1 MKTIAII
8 PARIGSQRLPR
19 KPLRLLG
26 ELPIVVH
33 VYNRASRY
41 ADLAIVATDSQE
53 IVDAVEAHGGK
64 AIMTSPDH
72 QSGTDRCLEAY
83 RKSGFV
89 ADVIINVQG
98 DEPFVSKEHLDLLRS
113 AFEDARTDIAT
124 LCIDLAKE
132 GDVSELAKNPNVV
145 KVVRDLS
152 DNALYFSRLPIPY
165 SRKDEGGIPADLS
178 GVYYKH
184 LGMYAYRPEALEK
197 VCALP
202 RSPYECI
209 EMLEQLR
216 WLQNGFRI
224 VCRETD
230 IPTIGIDTEED
241 LETAWR
247 VLAENIG

>member
-26 ELPIVVH
+26 DLPIVVH

-41 ADLAIVATDSQE
+41 VDIAIVATDSQE
-53 IVDAVEAHGGK
+53 IVDVVEAHGGK
-64 AIMTSPDH
+64 AVLTSPDH
-72 QSGTDRCLEAY
+72 KSGTDRCLEAY
-83 RKSGFV
+83 KKSGFV

-98 DEPFVSKEHLDLLRS
+98 DEPFVTKEHLELLSS
-113 AFEDARTDIAT
+113 AFQEPRTEIAT

-132 GDVSELAKNPNVV
+132 GNVSDLAQNPNVV

-165 SRKDEGGIPADLS
+165 SRNEEGRIASDLS

-184 LGMYAYRPEALEK
+184 LGMYAYRPEALEA
-197 VCALP
+197 VCGLP
-202 RSPYECI
+202 QSPYESI

-247 VLAENIG
+247 VLAESIG